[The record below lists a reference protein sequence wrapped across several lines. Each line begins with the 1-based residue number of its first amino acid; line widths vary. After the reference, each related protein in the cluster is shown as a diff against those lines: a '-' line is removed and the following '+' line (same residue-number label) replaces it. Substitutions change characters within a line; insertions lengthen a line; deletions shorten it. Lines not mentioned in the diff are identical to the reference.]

1 MKQDLAWNF
10 LRGEVLR
17 QLIGSLTQ
25 WMFVVLVTFV
35 ILTSLR
41 YIATLI
47 AEGKFQSTSKAFLDL
62 FSVGLID
69 NDEDTK
75 NTYFITRRWAKTAIV
90 FFAGYLLSYNINVAY
105 VTGDISLIVTTSRI
119 TYWFMLVY
127 WLLQAT
133 IFFAYLLL
141 LTAIAKLKVNHPNGL
156 TDDIKGFK
164 LVKRCSALLKTLSY
178 LLMVVVPLVS
188 ILLVYLNLAK

>member
-35 ILTSLR
+35 ILTVLR
-41 YIATLI
+41 FIATLI
-47 AEGKFQSTSKAFLDL
+47 AEGEFQSTSRAFLDL

-75 NTYFITRRWAKTAIV
+75 KTYFITRKWAKLAIV
-90 FFAGYLLSYNINVAY
+90 FVAGYLLSYNINVAY

-141 LTAIAKLKVNHPNGL
+141 LTAIAKLKVNHPNDL
-156 TDDIKGFK
+156 TDDVKGFK

-178 LLMVVVPLVS
+178 LLMVVVPIVS

>member
-47 AEGKFQSTSKAFLDL
+47 AEGKFQSTSRAFLDL

-69 NDEDTK
+69 NDGDTK
-75 NTYFITRRWAKTAIV
+75 KTYFITRSWAKTAIV

-156 TDDIKGFK
+156 TDDVKGFK

>member
-41 YIATLI
+41 FIATLI
-47 AEGKFQSTSKAFLDL
+47 AEGKFQSTSRAFLDL

-75 NTYFITRRWAKTAIV
+75 KTYFITRSWAKTAIV

-141 LTAIAKLKVNHPNGL
+141 LTAIAKLKVNNPNRL
-156 TDDIKGFK
+156 TDDVKGFK

>member
-17 QLIGSLTQ
+17 QLIGSLAQ

-47 AEGKFQSTSKAFLDL
+47 AEGKFQSTSRAFLDL

-75 NTYFITRRWAKTAIV
+75 KTYVITRSWAKTAIV

-141 LTAIAKLKVNHPNGL
+141 LTAIAKLKVNNPNGL
-156 TDDIKGFK
+156 TDDVKGFK

>member
-47 AEGKFQSTSKAFLDL
+47 AEGKFQSTSRAFLDL

-75 NTYFITRRWAKTAIV
+75 KTYFITRSWAKTAIV
-90 FFAGYLLSYNINVAY
+90 FFVGYLLAYNINVAY

-141 LTAIAKLKVNHPNGL
+141 LTAIAKLKVNNPNRL
-156 TDDIKGFK
+156 TNDVKGFK

-178 LLMVVVPLVS
+178 LLMVVVPIVS

>member
-47 AEGKFQSTSKAFLDL
+47 AEGKFQSTSRAFLDL
-62 FSVGLID
+62 FSVGLLD

-75 NTYFITRRWAKTAIV
+75 KTYFITRSWAKTAIV

-156 TDDIKGFK
+156 TDDVKGFK

>member
-25 WMFVVLVTFV
+25 WMFVVLVTFA

-47 AEGKFQSTSKAFLDL
+47 AEGKFQSTSRAFLDL

-75 NTYFITRRWAKTAIV
+75 KTYFNTRRWAKTAIV

-105 VTGDISLIVTTSRI
+105 VTGDISLIVTTARI

>member
-47 AEGKFQSTSKAFLDL
+47 AEGKFQSTSRAFLDL
-62 FSVGLID
+62 FSVGLLD
-69 NDEDTK
+69 SDEGAK
-75 NTYFITRRWAKTAIV
+75 KTYFITRRWAKTAIV

-105 VTGDISLIVTTSRI
+105 VTGDISLIVTTARI

-141 LTAIAKLKVNHPNGL
+141 LTAIAKLKVNNPNGL
-156 TDDIKGFK
+156 TDDVKGFK
-164 LVKRCSALLKTLSY
+164 LVKRCSALLNTLSY
-178 LLMVVVPLVS
+178 LLMVVVPIVS

>member
-47 AEGKFQSTSKAFLDL
+47 AEGKFQSTSRAFLDL

-75 NTYFITRRWAKTAIV
+75 KTYFITRRWAKTAIV

-105 VTGDISLIVTTSRI
+105 VTGDISLIVTTARI

-141 LTAIAKLKVNHPNGL
+141 LTAIAKLKVNNPNGL
-156 TDDIKGFK
+156 TDDVKGFK
-164 LVKRCSALLKTLSY
+164 LVKRYSALLNTLSY
-178 LLMVVVPLVS
+178 LLMVVVPIVS

>member
-1 MKQDLAWNF
+1 
-10 LRGEVLR
+10 
-17 QLIGSLTQ
+17 
-25 WMFVVLVTFV
+25 MFVVLVTFV

-47 AEGKFQSTSKAFLDL
+47 AEGKFQSTSRAFLDL

-75 NTYFITRRWAKTAIV
+75 KTYFITRRWAKTAIV

>member
-47 AEGKFQSTSKAFLDL
+47 AEGKFQSTSRAFLDL

-75 NTYFITRRWAKTAIV
+75 KTYFITRSWAKTAIV

>member
-47 AEGKFQSTSKAFLDL
+47 AEGKFQSTSRAFLDL
-62 FSVGLID
+62 FSVGLLD

-105 VTGDISLIVTTSRI
+105 VTGDISLIVTTARI

-141 LTAIAKLKVNHPNGL
+141 LTAIAKLKVNNPNGL
-156 TDDIKGFK
+156 TDDVKGFK

>member
-35 ILTSLR
+35 ILTSLK

-47 AEGKFQSTSKAFLDL
+47 AEGKFQSTSRAFLDL
-62 FSVGLID
+62 FSVGLLD

-75 NTYFITRRWAKTAIV
+75 KTYFITRRWAKTVIV

-156 TDDIKGFK
+156 TDDVKGFK

-178 LLMVVVPLVS
+178 LLMVVVPIVS

>member
-1 MKQDLAWNF
+1 MKKDLAWNF

-47 AEGKFQSTSKAFLDL
+47 AEGKFQSTSRAFLDL

-75 NTYFITRRWAKTAIV
+75 KTYFITRSWAKTAIV

-156 TDDIKGFK
+156 TDDVKGFK

>member
-47 AEGKFQSTSKAFLDL
+47 AEGKFQSTSRAFLDL
-62 FSVGLID
+62 FSVGLLD

-75 NTYFITRRWAKTAIV
+75 KTYFITRRWAKTAIV

-105 VTGDISLIVTTSRI
+105 VTGDISLIVTTARI

-156 TDDIKGFK
+156 TNDVKGFK

>member
-47 AEGKFQSTSKAFLDL
+47 AEGKFQSTSRAFLDL
-62 FSVGLID
+62 FSVGLLD

-75 NTYFITRRWAKTAIV
+75 KTYFITRQWAKTAIV

-141 LTAIAKLKVNHPNGL
+141 LTAIAKLKVNNPNRL
-156 TDDIKGFK
+156 TDDVKGFK

>member
-1 MKQDLAWNF
+1 MKQDLAWNL
-10 LRGEVLR
+10 LRGEVVR

-47 AEGKFQSTSKAFLDL
+47 AEGKFQSTSRAFLDL
-62 FSVGLID
+62 FSVGLLD
-69 NDEDTK
+69 SDEGTK
-75 NTYFITRRWAKTAIV
+75 KTYFITRRWAKTAIV

-141 LTAIAKLKVNHPNGL
+141 LTAIAKLKVNNPNGL
-156 TDDIKGFK
+156 TDDVKGFK
-164 LVKRCSALLKTLSY
+164 LVKRCSALLNTLSY
-178 LLMVVVPLVS
+178 LLMVVVPIVS

>member
-35 ILTSLR
+35 ILISLR

-47 AEGKFQSTSKAFLDL
+47 AEGKFQSTSRAFLDL
-62 FSVGLID
+62 FSVGLLD
-69 NDEDTK
+69 SDEGTK
-75 NTYFITRRWAKTAIV
+75 KTYFITRRWAKTAIA

-141 LTAIAKLKVNHPNGL
+141 LTAIAKLKVNNPNGL
-156 TDDIKGFK
+156 TDDVKGFK

-178 LLMVVVPLVS
+178 LFMIVVPLVS

>member
-47 AEGKFQSTSKAFLDL
+47 AEGRFQSTSRAFLDL
-62 FSVGLID
+62 FSVGLLD

-75 NTYFITRRWAKTAIV
+75 KTYCITRRWVKTAIV

-105 VTGDISLIVTTSRI
+105 VTGDISLIVTTARI

-141 LTAIAKLKVNHPNGL
+141 LTAIAKLKVNNPNRL
-156 TDDIKGFK
+156 TDDVKGFK

>member
-25 WMFVVLVTFV
+25 WMFVVLITFV
-35 ILTSLR
+35 VLTSLR

-47 AEGKFQSTSKAFLDL
+47 AEGKFQSTSRAFLDL
-62 FSVGLID
+62 FSVGLLD

-75 NTYFITRRWAKTAIV
+75 KTYFITRSWAKTAIV

-105 VTGDISLIVTTSRI
+105 VTGDISLIVTTARI

-156 TDDIKGFK
+156 TDDVKGFK

-178 LLMVVVPLVS
+178 LLMVVVPIVS

>member
-47 AEGKFQSTSKAFLDL
+47 ADGKFQSTSRAFLDL
-62 FSVGLID
+62 FSVGLLD

-75 NTYFITRRWAKTAIV
+75 KTYFITRGWAKLTIV

-141 LTAIAKLKVNHPNGL
+141 LTSIAKLRVNHPNGL
-156 TDDIKGFK
+156 TDDVKGFK

-188 ILLVYLNLAK
+188 IVLVYLNLAK